1 MGPVGAHNSLPHPS
15 SSPAMPSEDELTA
28 LKQNLCSCLAC
39 FCFEYSCTGASDICN
54 PPCFSS
60 GKVCC
65 CFGSVGLECP
75 PCQCE
80 GAECYNQE
88 KGICEVSQKMCCM
101 YTEVQFPPGS
111 DIGFGCCGIA
121 CWRKSDDKPP
131 AGDAGTV
138 GNAS

>member
-1 MGPVGAHNSLPHPS
+1 
-15 SSPAMPSEDELTA
+15 MPSEDEITA

-39 FCFEYSCTGASDICN
+39 FCFEYSCSKDVFS
-54 PPCFSS
+54 PLCFST

-80 GAECYNQE
+80 GAECMSQE
-88 KGICEVSQKMCCM
+88 KGLCEISEKMCCM

-111 DIGFGCCGIA
+111 DIGIGCCGVA
-121 CWRKSDDKPP
+121 FCRKSDDKP
-131 AGDAGTV
+131 AGDAETV
-138 GNAS
+138 GAQS